1 MFSTQ
6 KGPLIMEQGP
16 SYIHLQND
24 VRIYTATNSSPK
36 VAYAIFSPEES
47 NVHTNLDGMCDG
59 ETYRNEWA
67 VLVDTRRVSTQYQG
81 KVKLL
86 EPSLGING
94 SYYVWSTT
102 VQRKYTVVLEAWHNV
117 AFQVCPVLDSGMV
130 KATIHGQITF
140 RNPYGYLPA
149 ELYGFL
155 PFEGAR
161 MVALILFGFF
171 FLILYLRHKESAL
184 HLHHAILGVVLI
196 AVVEAS
202 TWFTAYHLINQ
213 NGEPYCCPFPS
224 PVVAA
229 LVLQVFRQTFSRTLL
244 LVVSLGYGIVR
255 PKLMPTE
262 WIAVSI
268 VTLLY
273 FITACVSAVAEII
286 LVHDVHGN
294 APKSVFMYQ
303 TPALMMDVI
312 FLSWI
317 YLALSSTIRILTEF
331 QQTVKLYMYNQL
343 AVTIGVFVVLY
354 GVVAGLILLDDID
367 VVTWPWQWLWVQQ
380 VLWEI
385 LNFATLACV
394 CIVCRPSEHSSLLS
408 YASQIP
414 TSDPDEDVEG
424 GEGPDS
430 MEDEEDEET
439 HGGRTGTAMAGFGR
453 STAMDVSTRGLSEDE
468 DSFMSLPEADDHKGM
483 MELKKF

>member
-24 VRIYTATNSSPK
+24 FRIYTARNITPK
-36 VAYAIFSPEES
+36 IAYAIFSPEES
-47 NVHTNLDGMCDG
+47 NVHSNLEGMCDG
-59 ETYRNEWA
+59 DTYRNEWA
-67 VLVDTRRVSTQYQG
+67 ALVDTRRVSTHYHG

-86 EPSLGING
+86 DIARGING
-94 SYYVWSTT
+94 SYYSWTTT

-117 AFQVCPVLDSGMV
+117 AFQVCPALDAGMV
-130 KATIHGQITF
+130 MATINGQIVF
-140 RNPYGYLPA
+140 RNPYGFLPA

-161 MVALILFGFF
+161 MVALVLFGLV
-171 FLILYLRHKESAL
+171 FLVLYMRHRESAL
-184 HLHHAILGVVLI
+184 HLHHAILAVVLI
-196 AVVEAS
+196 SVVEAS
-202 TWFTAYHLINQ
+202 TWFTAYHLLNQ
-213 NGEPYCCPFPS
+213 SGEPYCCPFPS
-224 PVVAA
+224 PVVAS

-255 PKLMPTE
+255 PKLMATE
-262 WIAVSI
+262 WVAVFI
-268 VTLLY
+268 VTFLY
-273 FITACVSAVAEII
+273 FVTACVSAVAEII

-317 YLALSSTIRILTEF
+317 YLALTSTIRILTEF
-331 QQTVKLYMYNQL
+331 QQTVKLNMYHQL

-354 GVVAGLILLDDID
+354 GVVAGLILLDDMD

-380 VLWEI
+380 VLWEV

-408 YASQIP
+408 YASQLP
-414 TSDPDEDVEG
+414 TSDPDEDEEG
-424 GEGPDS
+424 GVRGPDS
-430 MEDEEDEET
+430 MEDEEEDEET
-439 HGGRTGTAMAGFGR
+439 HGQRMTMAGFGR
-453 STAMDVSTRGLSEDE
+453 STAMDVSMRGPPDDDLD
-468 DSFMSLPEADDHKGM
+468 FMSLPEADDGHL
-483 MELKKF
+483 ELRKL